1 MSLPREEV
9 QLTSETEAD
18 VIIQH
23 GRLPHGPG
31 VLQLQHTLLL
41 HGEDNAVLAA
51 HSDRASTL
59 ANGLE
64 GVVDL
69 EEVAICA
76 SRRKRCS

>member
-1 MSLPREEV
+1 MIVE
-9 QLTSETEAD
+9 
-18 VIIQH
+18 H

-31 VLQLQHTLLL
+31 ILQLQDRLLL
-41 HGEDNAVLAA
+41 HGEDDAVLAT
-51 HSDRASTL
+51 HSDSAGTL